1 MHNIPKKVPPA
12 ANITCKLFKVLSQ
25 STAVFV
31 ALAHNY
37 LPSFSFQSFC
47 KLFFFLTALSLSRIS
62 CHGVGAY
69 IFIL

>member
-1 MHNIPKKVPPA
+1 MYNIPKKVPPA
-12 ANITCKLFKVLSQ
+12 ANITCKLFKVLFQ

-37 LPSFSFQSFC
+37 LTSFSFQSFC
-47 KLFFFLTALSLSRIS
+47 KLFFLTALSLSRIS